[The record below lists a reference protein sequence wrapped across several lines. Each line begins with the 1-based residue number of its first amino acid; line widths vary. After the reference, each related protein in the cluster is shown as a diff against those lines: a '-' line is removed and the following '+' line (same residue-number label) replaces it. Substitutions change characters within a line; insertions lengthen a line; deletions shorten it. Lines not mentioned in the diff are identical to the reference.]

1 MYPGRLVP
9 NNQLHSKSWSH
20 WYPSVYL
27 SPPPASL
34 YSSFF
39 HGQNIHVGWGGIL
52 LCFIFKGIVSQ
63 DFRGH
68 PAIPAVAHLIFYY
81 RKMRYNIE
89 WHMQMKRT
97 KTLGKS
103 RRQPNYIYA
112 IINGFYT
119 VQQINISSK
128 ENGGIGEQGYINW
141 PKSIRQHIYICVIRR
156 KTIICGK
163 AIQSTAK
170 WQ

>member
-1 MYPGRLVP
+1 MGWRGGVVRGGFCLQDSRCIPGGLFQITNCIANHGLTGIP
-9 NNQLHSKSWSH
+9 
-20 WYPSVYL
+20 L
-27 SPPPASL
+27 SICLPPPASL

-119 VQQINISSK
+119 V
-128 ENGGIGEQGYINW
+128 
-141 PKSIRQHIYICVIRR
+141 
-156 KTIICGK
+156 
-163 AIQSTAK
+163 
-170 WQ
+170 